1 VADAAAAGSGAVTGG
16 WTARAGERYR
26 LGEGSRLVDG
36 RLVMVDIPTGR
47 LLDAETGAVLVE
59 LDEPLGAV
67 APLVGGGWLA
77 AAGPGFALLGADGG
91 VEWLARPEDAAAVGM
106 RMNDAVADPAGRF
119 WAGSMALAEG
129 GPEAEG
135 AGSLYRVD
143 PDGSVHAVLDGL
155 TIPNGPAFSPD
166 GTTMYLADSAHGV
179 IHRAAVDP
187 AGGELGPLEVF
198 ARVEGGAPDGMT
210 VDADGNLWS
219 AVHGGGRL
227 DRYRPDGT
235 LIERIAVPA
244 AQPTSI
250 CLTDRAPYR
259 VLVTSATD
267 GLSAPGPDDGAVLIA
282 PVAVAGLPARTA
294 QLTR

>member
-1 VADAAAAGSGAVTGG
+1 VTSDSTAVIGP

-47 LLDAETGAVLVE
+47 LLEAQTGAVLVE

-77 AAGPGFALLGADGG
+77 AAGPGFAVLRAGR
-91 VEWLARPEDAAAVGM
+91 VEWLARPEDVAPVAM

-119 WAGSMALAEG
+119 WAGSMAAAEG
-129 GPEAEG
+129 SAAAEG

-155 TIPNGPAFSPD
+155 TIPNGPAFDAD
-166 GTTMYLADSAHGV
+166 GTTMYLAESTRG
-179 IHRAAVDP
+179 IINRATVDP
-187 AGGELGPLEVF
+187 ATGELGPLEVF

-210 VDADGNLWS
+210 VDADGVLWS

-235 LIERIAVPA
+235 VLERIPLPA
-244 AQPTSI
+244 RQPTSV
-250 CLTDRAPYR
+250 CLTAEPPYLA
-259 VLVTSATD
+259 VVTSGTD
-267 GLSAPGPDDGAVLIA
+267 GLADPGPDDGAVLVA
-282 PVAVAGLPARTA
+282 PVTAAGRPAAVARAGR
-294 QLTR
+294 

>member
-1 VADAAAAGSGAVTGG
+1 
-16 WTARAGERYR
+16 
-26 LGEGSRLVDG
+26 VDG

-47 LLDAETGAVLVE
+47 LLDAGTGAVLVE

-67 APLVGGGWLA
+67 APLLGGGWLA
-77 AAGPGFALLGADGG
+77 AVGPGFALLGADGG
-91 VEWLARPEDAAAVGM
+91 VEWLARPEDRSAVAM
-106 RMNDAVADPAGRF
+106 RMNDAVADSAGRF
-119 WAGSMALAEG
+119 WAGSMAVAEG
-129 GPEAEG
+129 APEAEG

-143 PDGSVHAVLDGL
+143 PDGSVRVVLDGL
-155 TIPNGPAFSPD
+155 TIPNGPAFSAD
-166 GTTMYLADSAHGV
+166 GATMYLAESARGV

-235 LIERIAVPA
+235 LIERIPVPA

-282 PVAVAGLPARTA
+282 PVDVAGLPARPA
-294 QLTR
+294 RLPR